1 MKFLF
6 AGDIV
11 GRSGRNALRLHLENN
26 KYDFIV
32 ANVENSAAG
41 FGITDKVYND
51 LKSMKIHAMTA
62 GNHVW
67 DKKEVETCID
77 KWDMFIRPA
86 NISSKAC
93 GQGYRIFDACGRKI
107 CVINLLGRVFMNI
120 SNCPFESFDNIYES
134 HLFIVLSRYFRTTI
148 FIYDRIIFFI
158 FSDDTV
164 FIYIIN
170 CIKVAFIKSFI
181 FNFFI
186 SY

>member
-41 FGITDKVYND
+41 FGITDKIYND

-93 GQGYRIFDACGRKI
+93 GQGYRIFDVCGRKI
-107 CVINLLGRVFMNI
+107 CVRDPYRCGGNADHPGL
-120 SNCPFESFDNIYES
+120 CPCIYE
-134 HLFIVLSRYFRTTI
+134 HECQV
-148 FIYDRIIFFI
+148 
-158 FSDDTV
+158 
-164 FIYIIN
+164 
-170 CIKVAFIKSFI
+170 C
-181 FNFFI
+181 
-186 SY
+186 